1 MELSKKEKILI
12 FVTIVLVIVLAVGFY
27 YDRSYA
33 LIDRTN
39 YVVVSKDSNLKLE
52 KINKTG
58 FLYCRQSYEAK
69 FRIINNKWEPYYDM
83 ISKAYGGGGG
93 FCTIEGYKEF
103 ESQALTKNALKPQPK
118 ADATVWIMGAKLGP
132 DTTKNVVYI
141 IDTEADGNAYLYIY
155 YSRT

>member
-1 MELSKKEKILI
+1 MELNKKEKILI
-12 FVTIVLVIVLAVGFY
+12 FITVVLVLILAFGFY
-27 YDRSYA
+27 YDRSSA

-39 YVVVSKDSNLKLE
+39 AVKFSQDANLKLE

-58 FLYCRQSYEAK
+58 FLFVRQSYEAK
-69 FRIINNKWEPYYDM
+69 FRIVNNQWQDYFGL